1 MVKETKSR
9 EDFRAI
15 EFFFVRRMERRGGG
29 GGVND
34 NRGRSKIRLGEGKT
48 GLKATLFRRG

>member
-15 EFFFVRRMERRGGG
+15 EFFFVRRMERRG

>member
-1 MVKETKSR
+1 MDDLTMVKETKSR

-29 GGVND
+29 GV
-34 NRGRSKIRLGEGKT
+34 RWGEVVSVVYDS
-48 GLKATLFRRG
+48 LLESR